1 MGNILMFY
9 RMNVG
14 MREDFVIFLIS
25 LDKLS

>member
-1 MGNILMFY
+1 MGNILMFN

>member
-9 RMNVG
+9 RMNAG